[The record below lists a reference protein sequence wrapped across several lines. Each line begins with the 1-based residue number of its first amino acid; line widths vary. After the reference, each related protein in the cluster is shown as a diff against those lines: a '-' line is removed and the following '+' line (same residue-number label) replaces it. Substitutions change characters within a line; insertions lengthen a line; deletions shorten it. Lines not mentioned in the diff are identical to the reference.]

1 MNAEGHSLGF
11 ESEISAPRQNVGAW
25 YEIPLDPP
33 LTDKL
38 RFTSGYQFEDLVD
51 TESKLLTLGGEWH
64 SKQPDGWQRVVSL
77 NWMREE
83 YKLGDDSGLS
93 SFLMPGIGYS
103 LLETDN
109 KVDPSHGYRLQFN
122 VKGRR
127 KACWPTPTYSMST
140 PWPRA

>member
-1 MNAEGHSLGF
+1 M
-11 ESEISAPRQNVGAW
+11 
-25 YEIPLDPP
+25 
-33 LTDKL
+33 
-38 RFTSGYQFEDLVD
+38 
-51 TESKLLTLGGEWH
+51 
-64 SKQPDGWQRVVSL
+64 VSL

-122 VKGRR
+122 VKGA
-127 KACWPTPTYSMST
+127 KEGLLADADVLHVDAS
-140 PWPRA
+140 WPRA